1 MILTNLHVME
11 VVTDDVV
18 QLYGVRMD
26 KRFSTLASRATF
38 SRKKTAFEE
47 MGLIET
53 EKVSIDVGRPRQR
66 LVLGDERLQG
76 VDAGELMGVVR
87 SITLLAGS

>member
-1 MILTNLHVME
+1 
-11 VVTDDVV
+11 
-18 QLYGVRMD
+18 MD